1 MKLRHLLVILV
12 LIAGIGFAAYYIGK
26 QKGTTQIT
34 QIATN
39 EVLIKQIAE
48 LSSLEVQGN
57 ASITESNVS
66 NDGSWSGALRKL
78 FVENTIQISIPYIA
92 KYGVRTDSNDL
103 RIVQEEDIIH
113 IYLPEPQLLSF
124 EMRLDKA
131 SNSSKLGW
139 MQSESNAAYN
149 QVQKKL
155 YEQTRRQMEQSS
167 KNTEQAKA
175 KIIAIL
181 KQYYQPMQKKVEVT
195 FGKESG
201 LQLFPSLN

>member
-1 MKLRHLLVILV
+1 MKLRHILVIL
-12 LIAGIGFAAYYIGK
+12 LLLLGIGFAAYYAGK
-26 QKGTTQIT
+26 QNGTVQVT

-39 EVLIKQIAE
+39 EVLIRQIAE

-57 ASITESNVS
+57 ATITESNVT
-66 NDGSWSGALRKL
+66 NDGSWSDALRKL
-78 FVENTIQISIPYIA
+78 FVENTIQITIPYIA
-92 KYGVRTDSNDL
+92 KYGVRTDSNDV
-103 RIVQEEDIIH
+103 RVVQEKDIIH

-155 YEQTRRQMEQSS
+155 YQQTREQMAQST
-167 KNTEQAKA
+167 KNTEQAKE

-181 KQYYQPMQKKVEVT
+181 RQYYQPVQKKVVVQ
-195 FGKESG
+195 FGSANNLELFPG
-201 LQLFPSLN
+201 LQ

>member
-1 MKLRHLLVILV
+1 MKLRYLLVVLV
-12 LIAGIGFAAYYIGK
+12 LVAGIGFAAYYIGK

-39 EVLIKQIAE
+39 EVLIRQIAE

-57 ASITESNVS
+57 ASITESNVT
-66 NDGSWSGALRKL
+66 NDGSWSDALRKL
-78 FVENTIQISIPYIA
+78 FVENTIQITIPYIA
-92 KYGVRTDSNDL
+92 KYGVRTDSNDI
-103 RIVQEEDIIH
+103 RIIQEDDLIH

-131 SNSSKLGW
+131 SNSSKQGW

-155 YEQTRRQMEQSS
+155 YQQTRDQMAQSA
-167 KNTEQAKA
+167 KNTEQAKE

-181 KQYYQPMQKKVEVT
+181 RQYYQPLQKQVKVT
-195 FGKESG
+195 FGKESS
-201 LQLFPSLN
+201 LTLFPSID

>member
-1 MKLRHLLVILV
+1 MKLRHVLVIL
-12 LIAGIGFAAYYIGK
+12 LLLLGIGFAAFYAGK
-26 QKGTTQIT
+26 QKGTVQVT

-39 EVLIKQIAE
+39 EVLIRQIAE

-57 ASITESNVS
+57 ASITESNVT
-66 NDGSWSGALRKL
+66 NDGSWSDALRKL
-78 FVENTIQISIPYIA
+78 FVENTIQITIPYIA
-92 KYGVRTDSNDL
+92 KYGVRTDSNDV
-103 RIVQEEDIIH
+103 RVVQEEDIIH
-113 IYLPEPQLLSF
+113 VYLPEPQLLSF

-155 YEQTRRQMEQSS
+155 YQQTREQMVQST
-167 KNTEQAKA
+167 KNTEQAKE

-181 KQYYQPMQKKVEVT
+181 RQYYQPLQKGVEVH
-195 FGKESG
+195 FGNKPG
-201 LQLFPSLN
+201 LQLFPFN